1 MRKLPFSEQLHDVVR
16 VVYVIYNP
24 DLGFIQS
31 TERYTDLVK
40 ALSDASLFDTRED
53 ALRVKERLTAG
64 LRERAEV
71 RRVHQMLR
79 LGTSDE

>member
-1 MRKLPFSEQLHDVVR
+1 MTKLPFSEQLHDVVR
-16 VVYVIYNP
+16 TVYVIYNP
-24 DLGFIQS
+24 DFGFIQA

-40 ALSDASLFDTRED
+40 ALQDASLFDTRED
-53 ALRVKERLTAG
+53 AEEVLGRLTAG

-79 LGTSDE
+79 LGTA